1 MRPLLIALTL
11 TFTMVLAAEAS
22 AQSLA
27 DLARQEKERRAKV
40 TDETKVI
47 TNNDRP
53 KGAGETATAE
63 AEPAP
68 EKKGDKGID
77 VADGKAKADKKADDE
92 PKDLFGRTESF
103 WRQTF
108 SDARKRVKDLEEESR
123 VLQLKINDLQNKFYS
138 ESNGYKQQ
146 DIQRE
151 IQKCFYEQDVN
162 KQNLA
167 KARNELQQLEVEARK
182 SGALPGW
189 IDGRSTP

>member
-1 MRPLLIALTL
+1 MKPLLIALTFV
-11 TFTMVLAAEAS
+11 FTLAVSAELS

-27 DLARQEKERRAKV
+27 DLAKQEKERRAKV
-40 TDETKVI
+40 TTDTKVI
-47 TNNDRP
+47 TNNARA
-53 KGAGETATAE
+53 KEAGTTE
-63 AEPAP
+63 AEPPAAKQP
-68 EKKGDKGID
+68 DKGVD
-77 VADGKAKADKKADDE
+77 PLDGKPKSDKQADDE

-108 SDARKRVKDLEEESR
+108 SDARKRVKDLEDESR

-138 ESNGYKQQ
+138 ESSGFKQQ

-151 IQKCFYEQDVN
+151 IQKSFYEQDQN

-167 KARNELQQLEVEARK
+167 KAKAELQQLEVEARK

-189 IDGRSTP
+189 IDGRTP

>member
-11 TFTMVLAAEAS
+11 VFTAVLAAEAS

-27 DLARQEKERRAKV
+27 DLAKQEKERRAKV
-40 TDETKVI
+40 TDVTKVI
-47 TNNDRP
+47 TNNDTPRS
-53 KGAGETATAE
+53 AGESATAE

-68 EKKGDKGID
+68 EKKPDKGTD
-77 VADGKAKADKKADDE
+77 ATEAKPKADKQADDE

-108 SDARKRVKDLEEESR
+108 GDARKRVKDLEDESR

-151 IQKCFYEQDVN
+151 IQKSFYEQDLN

-167 KARNELQQLEVEARK
+167 KAKNELQQLEVEARK

-189 IDGRSTP
+189 IDGRTP